1 LSRSPGDARENLSRG
16 QLDDTRGVEV
26 EWFAVLPTELQAM
39 LVLLLGA
46 PYLAMVSGV
55 LVTYRQ
61 VRDEKAHTAQVMQL
75 LSRREDIQERSV
87 AAMEKGAEAVESTRI
102 VMEELLG
109 AAKKGEGR
117 T

>member
-1 LSRSPGDARENLSRG
+1 
-16 QLDDTRGVEV
+16 
-26 EWFAVLPTELQAM
+26 
-39 LVLLLGA
+39 
-46 PYLAMVSGV
+46 
-55 LVTYRQ
+55 
-61 VRDEKAHTAQVMQL
+61 MQL